1 MKNLI
6 KVEGIAN
13 LYTDPT
19 TNTFINMDNSEIE
32 LARARKKARI
42 KKEEE
47 NQQLKSKVDSLTNDV
62 TELKSMIQQL
72 LEK

>member
-1 MKNLI
+1 MRNLI

-13 LYTDPT
+13 LYKDPT
-19 TNTFINMDNSEIE
+19 TNTFINMDNSGIE
-32 LARARKKARI
+32 QARAIKKARI

-47 NQQLKSKVDSLTNDV
+47 NQQLKSKVDSLTNEL
-62 TELKSMIQQL
+62 TELKSMVQQL